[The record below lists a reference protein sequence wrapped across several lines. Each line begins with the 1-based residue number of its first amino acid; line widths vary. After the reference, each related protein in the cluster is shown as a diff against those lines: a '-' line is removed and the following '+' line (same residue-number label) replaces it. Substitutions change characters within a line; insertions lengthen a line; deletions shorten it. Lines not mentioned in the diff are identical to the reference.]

1 MPKVIVLSSG
11 GVDSTTCLGLAVYE
25 YGAANV
31 TSVSMYYGQKHK
43 RELAAASKVAEHYKV
58 KHIELDLSVI
68 FAKSNCPLLVHS
80 TQEVPEG
87 DYADQIGRSV
97 NGMVSTFVPFRNG
110 MFLSAAASLAV
121 SLFPDEEVYIYIG
134 AHADDAAGNAY
145 ADCSEN
151 FIDSMNDAI
160 YLGTYGKVSIKA
172 PFAGCNKAQIV
183 AKGLSPQLSV
193 PYHLTTSCYNGRE
206 KACGKCGTCIDRV
219 KAFRINNAIDPI
231 DYEIDQSSIG
241 VE

>member
-43 RELAAASKVAEHYKV
+43 RELAAASKVAEHYNV

-68 FAKSNCPLLVHS
+68 FAQSNCPLLGHS

-231 DYEIDQSSIG
+231 DYEIEQSSIG

>member
-43 RELAAASKVAEHYKV
+43 RELAAASKVAEHYNV

-68 FAKSNCPLLVHS
+68 FKHSNCPLLGHS

-231 DYEIDQSSIG
+231 DYEIEQSSIG

>member
-1 MPKVIVLSSG
+1 MPKALVLSSG
-11 GVDSTTCLGLAVYE
+11 GVDSTTCLGLAVHE
-25 YGAANV
+25 LGAANV
-31 TSVSMYYGQKHK
+31 VSVSMFYGQKHK
-43 RELAAASKVAEHYKV
+43 KELEAARKLAEYYNVQHY
-58 KHIELDLSVI
+58 ELDLSVV
-68 FAKSNCPLLVHS
+68 FAQSNCSLLSHS

-145 ADCSEN
+145 ADCSVD

-160 YLGTYGKVSIKA
+160 YLGTYKKVSIVA
-172 PFAGCNKAQIV
+172 PFVNSDKAEVV
-183 AKGLSPQLSV
+183 AKGLELRV
-193 PYHLTTSCYNGRE
+193 PYQYTWSCYNGGD
-206 KACGKCGTCIDRV
+206 KPCGKCGTCIDRA
-219 KAFRINNAIDPI
+219 KAFEANNAVDPAL
-231 DYEIDQSSIG
+231 E
-241 VE
+241 V

>member
-43 RELAAASKVAEHYKV
+43 RELAAASKVAEHYNV

-68 FAKSNCPLLVHS
+68 FKHSDCPLLGHS

-121 SLFPDEEVYIYIG
+121 SRFPDEEVYIYIG

-160 YLGTYGKVSIKA
+160 YLGTYEKVSIKA

-206 KACGKCGTCIDRV
+206 KACRKCGTCIDRV

>member
-43 RELAAASKVAEHYKV
+43 RELAAASKVAEHYNV

-68 FAKSNCPLLVHS
+68 FKHSDCPLLGHS

-231 DYEIDQSSIG
+231 DYEIEQSSIG